1 MGGAKRTD
9 ADIERKFWKAIRSD
23 RTVMLE
29 VIGSGEHSQP
39 MTAQFDAADGKTDE
53 HRGPIW
59 FFTTKDTDLVR
70 QLGDGQPA
78 MMQFVE
84 KGHGLFACVDGDLSP
99 NNDRAAIER
108 LWNPFVDAWFA
119 GGKDDP
125 NLQLLRFDPQHA
137 QIWLNENS
145 LFAGVRILLG
155 RDPKKDYKD
164 KMAEVR
170 L

>member
-1 MGGAKRTD
+1 
-9 ADIERKFWKAIRSD
+9 
-23 RTVMLE
+23 
-29 VIGSGEHSQP
+29 
-39 MTAQFDAADGKTDE
+39 MTAQLDNADGKTDAY
-53 HRGPIW
+53 RGPIW
-59 FFTTKDTDLVR
+59 FFTAKDTDLVR
-70 QLGDGQPA
+70 QLGAGQPA

-84 KGHGLFACVDGDLSP
+84 KGHDLFACVDGDLSP
-99 NNDRAAIER
+99 HNDRATIER
-108 LWNPFVDAWFA
+108 LWNPFVEAWFE

-125 NLQLLRFDPQHA
+125 NLQLLRFEPQHA
-137 QIWLNENS
+137 QIWLNENG